1 MKIIMLLIIFVVATV
16 VALIVALMVAIM
28 VAILITVVAT
38 VVAILIIFV
47 VAVMVAC
54 VIIFDKSG
62 VIFPE
67 EGRMPNLNMP
77 SESRTSEFQIAFLVW
92 AGVEELLS
100 WHLRY

>member
-1 MKIIMLLIIFVVATV
+1 MFLIIFVVATV
-16 VALIVALMVAIM
+16 VALMVALMVAIM
-28 VAILITVVAT
+28 VAILIITVVAT